1 MTCRV
6 RRKRPN
12 LPVVI
17 VTGYAEIGETK
28 DLDGMLLLKKP
39 YRLDNPAA
47 TIESALDSRQLLA
60 VAASG

>member
-1 MTCRV
+1 
-6 RRKRPN
+6 
-12 LPVVI
+12 
-17 VTGYAEIGETK
+17 
-28 DLDGMLLLKKP
+28 MLLLKKP

>member
-28 DLDGMLLLKKP
+28 DLDGMLVLKKP
-39 YRLDNPAA
+39 YRLGNLAA
-47 TIESALDSRQLLA
+47 MIESALGSRRILAA
-60 VAASG
+60 VASG

>member
-1 MTCRV
+1 
-6 RRKRPN
+6 
-12 LPVVI
+12 VVI

-28 DLDGMLLLKKP
+28 DLDAMLLLKKP
-39 YRLDNPAA
+39 YRLDDLAA